1 MGSNSGPR
9 ERGDEAFMGVIL
21 ETRELTKY
29 FGGLGAVRDVSFV
42 LNQGEMLG
50 VIGPNGAGKTTLFN
64 LITGFLRPTG
74 GNISF
79 RGERITGLKPHEIVR
94 RGIARTFQLVRPF
107 HQLTALENV
116 IISCLSPRRG
126 GGEKKNGAVEE
137 KARSL
142 LGNVGLLGKE
152 GMLAKDLPHGDLKR
166 LDLARAL
173 ATGPQ
178 ILLLDEPFAG
188 LGLMEISSLSPLIQQ
203 LSHEGHSIIIIEHKL
218 REMMRLVARVITL
231 NFGEKIADGTPEEIS
246 RDKKVIQAYLGKGGM
261 TLAPG

>member
-1 MGSNSGPR
+1 
-9 ERGDEAFMGVIL
+9 MGVIL
-21 ETRELTKY
+21 ETQELTKY
-29 FGGLGAVRDVSFV
+29 FGGLGAVRNVSFS
-42 LNQGEMLG
+42 LDEGEMLG

-64 LITGFLRPTG
+64 LITGFLKPTE

-79 RGERITGLKPHEIVR
+79 RGERISGLKPHEIVR
-94 RGIARTFQLVRPF
+94 KGIARTFQIVRPF

-116 IISCLSPRRG
+116 IIPCLSPREG
-126 GGEKKNGAVEE
+126 GQGKNDGGVEG
-137 KARSL
+137 KALRL
-142 LGNVGLLGKE
+142 MGNVGLAGKE

-173 ATGPQ
+173 ATQPK

-203 LSHEGHSIIIIEHKL
+203 LSQEGHSIIIIEHKL
-218 REMMRLVARVITL
+218 REMMKLVSRVITL

-246 RDKKVIQAYLGKGGM
+246 RDEKVIQAYLGKGGM
-261 TLAPG
+261 TLATG